1 MTKVEEWMMNS
12 KNKNEMAMF
21 MEGFSAIRDL
31 VRVAG
36 PNSDY
41 LIISIAEI
49 MKHGFSSLS
58 AGELEL
64 SRSAIEKIIA
74 VDPSIRNAL
83 PMTVEWFNGQA
94 ERAERQ
100 EASIRRDALPDDRV
114 PPLVERRLPEMSVR
128 LQNILSGNG
137 LSLRDC
143 ADTSMAELRQLPGM
157 GKVTLRELM
166 ELIDAFPEGAFKK
179 TEKDK

>member
-1 MTKVEEWMMNS
+1 MMNS
-12 KNKNEMAMF
+12 RNEIAMLK
-21 MEGFSAIRDL
+21 EGFSAIRDL
-31 VRVAG
+31 VRKAV

-41 LIISIAEI
+41 LITSIAEV
-49 MKHGFSSLS
+49 MKHGFSGLS

-64 SRSAIEKIIA
+64 SRSALEKIIA
-74 VDPSIRNAL
+74 VDPSIRDAL

-100 EASIRRDALPDDRV
+100 EASIRDALPDDRV

-143 ADTSMAELRQLPGM
+143 AATPKAELRQLPGM
-157 GKVTLRELM
+157 GKVTLSELM
-166 ELIDAFPEGAFKK
+166 DLIAAFPECSGS
-179 TEKDK
+179 ERN